1 MQVDRSRWVIFGKND
16 LFCTRNTLDKKKNPP
31 YTGPPIFDQQ
41 DTNVLC
47 LLETFDRFAV
57 AQILIL
63 IDTSLCCGKIVS
75 FSEVRTLESS
85 LQRER

>member
-16 LFCTRNTLDKKKNPP
+16 LFCTRNTLDKKNPP
-31 YTGPPIFDQQ
+31 YTGPIFDQQ
-41 DTNVLC
+41 DMNVLC

-75 FSEVRTLESS
+75 FSEVKTLESS